1 MQEHCTNFVIYLRQ
15 ATQLVNNYKIE
26 IPNDRLKTYKIV
38 TFIILT
44 LNFLGFGYAFLQT
57 TAYTAYAAI
66 FGLILNTVPWLYYLL
81 NKQHIKT
88 PILEIS
94 FLVSAFIWM
103 YFGNIWMGIMLLAFA
118 VMGFFANKKSIIHF
132 TDEGITYPSFP
143 IKKYEWAAIS
153 QVIWKD
159 DILTIDL
166 KDNKLLQFNIDKVVA
181 EKLDIIGFNTFCK
194 KKVSEKA

>member
-1 MQEHCTNFVIYLRQ
+1 VQEHYTNFATYLRQ
-15 ATQLVNNYKIE
+15 AILRVNNFEIE

-44 LNFLGFGYAFLQT
+44 LNFLGFGLAFLNYSSVNT
-57 TAYTAYAAI
+57 YIAL
-66 FGLILNTVPWLYYLL
+66 FGLMINAVAWLYYLL
-81 NKQHIKT
+81 NKRHIKT
-88 PILEIS
+88 PILETS
-94 FLVSAFIWM
+94 FITSAFIWI
-103 YFGNIWMGIMLLAFA
+103 YFGNIWMGVMLFAFGI
-118 VMGFFANKKSIIHF
+118 MGFFANKKSIIQF

-166 KDNKLLQFNIDKVVA
+166 KENKLIQFNIDKAIA
-181 EKLDIIGFNTFCK
+181 EKFDVVGFNKFCEGN
-194 KKVSEKA
+194 VGE